1 MFIFMLQFYLNK
13 KLKTNKMINKLLVF
27 TENKETRIVRTYAD
41 TYTDDEIKE
50 IILLEKDSNIIG
62 DIIFK
67 KFDDIYFCLV
77 VKNENELYALGLIN
91 TLVETL
97 NYKFPNLTDINFVYQ
112 FKEIYDIIDS
122 MFVGGYVIQ

>member
-1 MFIFMLQFYLNK
+1 MYKIQP
-13 KLKTNKMINKLLVF
+13 
-27 TENKETRIVRTYAD
+27 ENKETRIVRTYAD